1 MGILLFWVP
10 VTRGRFLPAA
20 LSPVPVAQTTTEL
33 GCPQPCR
40 DLPTSPHDCCSASI
54 KPPARQAHEA
64 LEALSPRDGTPA
76 AGKTLPRGQDG
87 GPQQLT
93 HLKVPA
99 AWFPTTQ
106 AICKQKRDLCSNKF
120 LLSTYWVPS
129 TIWGTWHAVRKG
141 MEAQSRCVLPT
152 AQGCRLMKVSVEASI
167 REGVG
172 QGCTVRG
179 LDGLSVLGWKG
190 PRHTGLRHGAR
201 RRCGKGRRELSS
213 TVPRLPPPCE
223 SRSSCATRTQQ
234 WHWSSH
240 WPCEPPG
247 SHRF

>member
-1 MGILLFWVP
+1 MLGDGNFAILGTCYTWA
-10 VTRGRFLPAA
+10 LPACCA
-20 LSPVPVAQTTTEL
+20 QPCPCGADDHRAWLSPTLQGPANQSTRLLLSKYKTTCTA
-33 GCPQPCR
+33 GPRSPRGPQPQRWDPCGGE
-40 DLPTSPHDCCSASI
+40 DLAQGAGWGPSATYPS
-54 KPPARQAHEA
+54 E
-64 LEALSPRDGTPA
+64 SPRCLVPHYPGHLQAEERLMQQQVLGT
-76 AGKTLPRGQDG
+76 
-87 GPQQLT
+87 
-93 HLKVPA
+93 V
-99 AWFPTTQ
+99 
-106 AICKQKRDLCSNKF
+106 
-120 LLSTYWVPS
+120 
-129 TIWGTWHAVRKG
+129 WGTSHAVRKG
-141 MEAQSRCVLPT
+141 MEAQSCCVLPT
-152 AQGCRLMKVSVEASI
+152 AQGCRLVKVSMEASI

-234 WHWSSH
+234 WQRSSH
-240 WPCEPPG
+240 RPCEPPG